1 MNNLT
6 FEKGLTAFSS
16 WDQSVKFFLI
26 SQSIYSELF
35 VQNERI
41 LVSENF
47 IIPLCSLHSTL
58 SHLSRKSMKTDYI
71 KNQTTVIV
79 AKNKDDTNQYIHD
92 GQLPVQKKSI
102 EMPTLTEMSTVLV
115 ISSNCW
121 TGRIENKLI
130 QTVVKPGRLE
140 TAGLFGTW
148 AWLARQPITHQPPNP
163 LACPCAQSTA
173 SAE

>member
-1 MNNLT
+1 
-6 FEKGLTAFSS
+6 
-16 WDQSVKFFLI
+16 
-26 SQSIYSELF
+26 
-35 VQNERI
+35 
-41 LVSENF
+41 
-47 IIPLCSLHSTL
+47 
-58 SHLSRKSMKTDYI
+58 
-71 KNQTTVIV
+71 
-79 AKNKDDTNQYIHD
+79 
-92 GQLPVQKKSI
+92 
-102 EMPTLTEMSTVLV
+102 MPTLTEMSTVLV